1 MKATLVTIGLETDS
15 HSSDIEMFKV
25 YKEVE
30 VLIAPVLRH
39 HILTED
45 GDDFLV
51 EKIEQNLKDGKV
63 ILYYNFDIPHH
74 EFWGDKKRFRQKYLP
89 SFLKRGWKE
98 I

>member
-1 MKATLVTIGLETDS
+1 MKVTLITIGLETDS

-30 VLIAPVLRH
+30 VIIEPALRH

-45 GDDFLV
+45 GDDFFV
-51 EKIEQNLKDGKV
+51 EKIEQNLKEGKV
-63 ILYYNFDIPHH
+63 ILYYTFEIPHH
-74 EFWGDKKRFRQKYLP
+74 EFWGDKKRFRKEYLP